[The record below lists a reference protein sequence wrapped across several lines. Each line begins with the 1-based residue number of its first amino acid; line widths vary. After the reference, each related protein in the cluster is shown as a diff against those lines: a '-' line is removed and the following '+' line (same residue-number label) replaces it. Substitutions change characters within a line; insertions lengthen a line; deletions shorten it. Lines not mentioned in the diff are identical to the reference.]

1 MGLQKQI
8 REDMVAAMKSK
19 DRKTVD
25 LLRVVAGEFGREMN
39 NGIELQ
45 DDQVTAILKRMERDA
60 KVMGNLNEVE
70 ILGKYLPT
78 MLGKEQ
84 IKTIIGGIIHKNE
97 YSGMQD
103 MGRVM
108 STIKTHPMKS
118 QIDGKLAS
126 EITKALLTQ

>member
-1 MGLQKQI
+1 MGLQTQI

-19 DRKTVD
+19 DRETVS

-45 DDQVTAILKRMERDA
+45 DDQVTAILKRMKKDA
-60 KVMGNLNEVE
+60 IIMSNLNEVE
-70 ILGKYLPT
+70 ILNKYLPT
-78 MLGKEQ
+78 MLDKEQ
-84 IKTIIGGIIHKNE
+84 VKTIIGGIIHKNE

-126 EITKALLTQ
+126 SITKELLT